1 MHTDILVPRNAK
13 LLHFFFFEVKNLIKT
28 SASTLDQLL
37 LNCHYV
43 KWSESH

>member
-13 LLHFFFFEVKNLIKT
+13 LLHFSFEVKNLIKT
-28 SASTLDQLL
+28 STSTLDQLL